1 MNLEPILKI
10 IQNAPCAVLGAGI
23 VREIAA
29 AILREGRRLEHFQDR
44 HLGFVRK

>member
-29 AILREGRRLEHFQDR
+29 ALFEYPTRRTAARAFS
-44 HLGFVRK
+44 G